1 MEATDHT
8 RAVRAGIETDRGHHA
23 VVPPVYLSTNY
34 AFEGLEGRP
43 PYDYSR
49 SGNPTRAILADALAD
64 LERGAGAVVTGSG
77 MAAVST
83 ALHAFVRPGSRIVV
97 PHDCYG
103 GSWRLF
109 HALERV
115 GWCDVVTLD
124 LTAPDAAERVA
135 RAQASMVWVET
146 PSNPLLRL
154 TDLDAVTRAAHDS
167 GALIVADNTFCSPAL
182 CRPIEHGVDAVI
194 HSTTKYINGHSDVI
208 GGVLVAATDEHA
220 EQARWWANTLGATG
234 NPFDAY
240 LTLRGLRT
248 LALRMKQH
256 QANARALADAAL
268 VHPAASAVHYPG
280 LADHPGHALAAR
292 QQDGPGAML
301 SIEIADGVDGVRRFV
316 DALVHFSL
324 AESLGGVESLVC
336 HPATMTHAAMP
347 PQAQADAGITPGL
360 VRISPGIEDTSD
372 LLADLTRGLDA
383 VSAG

>member
-1 MEATDHT
+1 MESTAHT
-8 RAVRAGIETDRGHHA
+8 RAVRAGIESDRGHQA
-23 VVPPVYLSTNY
+23 VVPPLYLSTNY
-34 AFEGLEGRP
+34 AFEGLDGRP
-43 PYDYSR
+43 AYDYSR
-49 SGNPTRAILADALAD
+49 SGNPTRSILADALAD
-64 LERGAGAVVTGSG
+64 LEGGAGAVVTGSG

-109 HALERV
+109 HALERI

-124 LTAPDAAERVA
+124 LTGPDAAAQVA
-135 RAQASMVWVET
+135 RAEASLVWVET

-154 TDLDAVTRAAHDS
+154 TDLDAVARAAHGS
-167 GALIVADNTFCSPAL
+167 GALVVADNTFCSPAL
-182 CRPIEHGVDAVI
+182 CRPIERGADAVV

-208 GGVLVAATDEHA
+208 GGVVVAATDELA
-220 EQARWWANTLGATG
+220 EQAAWWANTLGATG

-248 LALRMKQH
+248 LGLRMKQH
-256 QANARALADAAL
+256 QANAQALAQAASGHRAAL
-268 VHPAASAVHYPG
+268 AVHYPG
-280 LADHPGHALAAR
+280 LAGHPGHALASR

-301 SIEIADGVDGVRRFV
+301 SIEVAGGEGGVRRFV
-316 DALVHFSL
+316 DALTLFSL

-347 PQAQADAGITPGL
+347 AQAQADAGITPGL
-360 VRISPGIEDTSD
+360 VRISPGIEDAAD
-372 LLADLTRGLDA
+372 LVADLTRGLDA
-383 VSAG
+383 VAAL